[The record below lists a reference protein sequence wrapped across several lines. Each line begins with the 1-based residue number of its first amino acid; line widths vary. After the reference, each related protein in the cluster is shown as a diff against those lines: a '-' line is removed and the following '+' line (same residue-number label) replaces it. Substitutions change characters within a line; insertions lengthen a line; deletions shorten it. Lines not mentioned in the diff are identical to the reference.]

1 MDADIK
7 EILKI
12 AAELLNYARTMPTDP
27 YARRRRLCGE
37 ALIAKANAMAGEA

>member
-12 AAELLNYARTMPTDP
+12 AAELMNYARTMPTDP
-27 YARRRRLCGE
+27 YARRWRLCAE
-37 ALIAKANAMAGEA
+37 ALISKANAMGGE